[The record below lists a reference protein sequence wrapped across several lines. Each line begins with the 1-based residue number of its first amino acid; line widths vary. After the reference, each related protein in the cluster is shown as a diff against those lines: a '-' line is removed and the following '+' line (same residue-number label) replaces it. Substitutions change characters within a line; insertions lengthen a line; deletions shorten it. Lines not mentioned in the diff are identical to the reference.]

1 MMKTHPSQSHL
12 ESRVRPVDSIEIP
25 LHECFFFFFF
35 FFLQKTNLK
44 AVYTKNNK
52 LYICY
57 IMIQKRKHEYF
68 LTIIK
73 VLLGFDLKVLKLSS
87 K

>member
-1 MMKTHPSQSHL
+1 MKVSNARSSIKL
-12 ESRVRPVDSIEIP
+12 MRKMPV
-25 LHECFFFFFF
+25 LCCCF

-73 VLLGFDLKVLKLSS
+73 ILLGFDLKALKLSS